1 MAYIPTQDAPFDFW
15 ADNFCGLIQ
24 TDPDR
29 YGLMLYDAGV
39 LTNQFTI
46 WHNAFVLASNPMT
59 RTAVAIADKDGEK
72 VTLLQLVR
80 QYAAQIRANLGVSDD
95 DKAALGL
102 TIPDPTPTPI
112 PAPVTYPVIGVL
124 LAGTGEHN
132 LVIADQLTPWK
143 KTKPYGVVGCLLF
156 AKNGVTP
163 PDNMTGAPLFSVP
176 TKADIVLDVTSY
188 TPGTWLAYAA
198 QWFNAK
204 GQLGPMGP
212 MRLFVVT

>member
-1 MAYIPTQDAPFDFW
+1 MAYIPNQDAALDFW
-15 ADNFCGLIQ
+15 ADNFCGMIE
-24 TDPDR
+24 TDPNR
-29 YGLMLYDAGV
+29 YGLMLYDASV
-39 LTNQFTI
+39 LTTQFNI
-46 WHNAFVLASNPMT
+46 WHAAYQKALNPMT
-59 RTAVAIADKDGEK
+59 RTPVAVADKDGEK

-112 PAPVTYPVIGVL
+112 PVPTTYPVIGVM

-143 KTKPYGVVGCLLF
+143 KSKPYGVIGCLLF
-156 AKNGVTP
+156 AKNGTTP
-163 PDNMTGAPLFSVP
+163 PDNMTGSQLFAVP
-176 TKADIVLDVTSY
+176 TKADLVLDVSAY

-204 GQLGPMGP
+204 GQMGPMGP
-212 MRLFVVT
+212 IRLFVVT